1 MTIEKFKEVQNIYE
15 KLRHYEGVLCKLKD
29 CVNLY
34 FEISTPTGRFP
45 CPLDE
50 EIIPII
56 GDYYMNKV
64 EEYRKLMNEA

>member
-1 MTIEKFKEVQNIYE
+1 MTIEKFKEIQNIYE

-34 FEISTPTGRFP
+34 FEVPTPAGRFP
-45 CPLDE
+45 YSLDD

-56 GDYYMNKV
+56 RDYYMNKV
-64 EEYRKLMNEA
+64 EECRKLMNEA